1 MSLEPKILFY
11 TKPNCPLC
19 DKAKSDLKSLARK
32 IPYQLIE
39 TDITQNDDL
48 FAKYRHLIPVGEL
61 VSSGDHAN
69 EVLFSY
75 RVDAK
80 KIAACIKNQAKK

>member
-32 IPYQLIE
+32 IPHQLIE

-48 FAKYRHLIPVGEL
+48 FAKYRHLIPAGEL

>member
-19 DKAKSDLKSLARK
+19 DKAKNDLKRLARK
-32 IPYQLIE
+32 IPHQLIE

-48 FAKYRHLIPVGEL
+48 FAKYRYLIPVGEL

>member
-19 DKAKSDLKSLARK
+19 DKAKNDLKRLARK
-32 IPYQLIE
+32 IPHQLIE
-39 TDITQNDDL
+39 TDITQNDEL
-48 FAKYRHLIPVGEL
+48 FAKYRHLIPGGEF

>member
-32 IPYQLIE
+32 IPHQLIE

-69 EVLFSY
+69 EILFSY

>member
-19 DKAKSDLKSLARK
+19 DKAKNDLKNLARK
-32 IPYQLIE
+32 IPHQLIE